1 MWVIIGDVH
10 MYGEFPAYFY
20 TIYTLE
26 FYFEHI
32 LKKIYIQGVFIW
44 RMYVV
49 FKNVNGQ
56 CG

>member
-10 MYGEFPAYFY
+10 MYGQFPAYFY

-44 RMYVV
+44 RIYVV
-49 FKNVNGQ
+49 FKK
-56 CG
+56 